1 MKLVA
6 SVATYFITQLISRHA
21 LSVISLEMY
30 RILMFVL
37 ICGCWGLARCK
48 CELFALV
55 PLLILRSIFVPP
67 HDGRKWQAQGMKCA
81 LA

>member
-6 SVATYFITQLISRHA
+6 SVATSFITQLISRHA

-37 ICGCWGLARCK
+37 ICGCWSLARCK
-48 CELFALV
+48 CELFALYYSWCRCSSSAV
-55 PLLILRSIFVPP
+55 FLHPP
-67 HDGRKWQAQGMKCA
+67 TMEENGRHRE
-81 LA
+81 